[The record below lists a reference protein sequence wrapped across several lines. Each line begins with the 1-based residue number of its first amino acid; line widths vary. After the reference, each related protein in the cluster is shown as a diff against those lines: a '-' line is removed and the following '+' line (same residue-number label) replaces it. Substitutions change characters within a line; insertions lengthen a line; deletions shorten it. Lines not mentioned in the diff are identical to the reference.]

1 MTSQTYFELSTE
13 DKIDALEAA
22 ASALGRPAD
31 LLEKDI
37 WVVWALNAL
46 FDNPVGDHLVFKGG
60 TSLSKA
66 YKAINR
72 FSEDIDLTYDI
83 RQIIPDLIENPDD
96 PYPPNRSQARKWTE
110 TVRERLEEWVKT
122 VPHSILSK
130 SIKTQ
135 GVAAALAHKEDQL
148 YLEYDAV
155 RSGTGYVRPA
165 VLLEFGARSTGE
177 PADRHSI
184 HCDISDALPDLVT
197 PTAHPRV
204 MRAERTFWEKATAMH
219 AYCLKGSFR
228 GGDRFARHWYDLD
241 CLDRMGIAQKALDD
255 RGLGNDVARHKQIFF
270 RENDISGK
278 PIDYKEAVAGS
289 LCLVPAGDAFE
300 ALRQDY
306 QKMLEA
312 GLLQSDAIAFNEL
325 IERLAKLQDRANVDC
340 TG

>member
-60 TSLSKA
+60 TALSKV

-72 FSEDIDLTYDI
+72 FSEDIHLTYDI

-96 PYPPNRSQARKWTE
+96 PYPPNRSLARKWTE

-122 VPHSILSK
+122 ASHSILSE

-135 GVAAALAHKEDQL
+135 GVAAALVHKEDQL
-148 YLEYDAV
+148 YLEYEAV
-155 RSGTGYVRPA
+155 RRGTGYVRPA

-177 PADRHSI
+177 PAERHSI

-241 CLDRMGIAQKALDD
+241 CLDRMGIAQKALED
-255 RGLGNDVARHKQIFF
+255 RSLGNDVARHKQIFF

-278 PIDYKEAVAGS
+278 PIDYKEAVGGS
-289 LCLVPAGDAFE
+289 LCLVPTGDALE

-312 GLLQSDAIAFNEL
+312 GLRHSFQRTYPTSCKTSGPGECGF
-325 IERLAKLQDRANVDC
+325 
-340 TG
+340 G